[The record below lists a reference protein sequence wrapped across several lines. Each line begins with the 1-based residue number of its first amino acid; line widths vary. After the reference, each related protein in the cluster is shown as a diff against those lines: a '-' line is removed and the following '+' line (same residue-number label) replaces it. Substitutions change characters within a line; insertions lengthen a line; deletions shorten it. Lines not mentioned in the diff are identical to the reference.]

1 MGRRGKLENLDAFLE
16 EAIGNIRDD
25 RGITSSLLIDLV
37 AHMKQSDENLKE
49 SSLAAAKYVETLQRS
64 NEQLV
69 KIANLLQKRERSS
82 DGLSEHDKEELFEII
97 KGGGES

>member
-1 MGRRGKLENLDAFLE
+1 MGRRGKLEDLDAFLE

-37 AHMKQSDENLKE
+37 AHMKQSSDNLKE
-49 SSLAAAKYVETLQRS
+49 SSLAASKYVETLQRS

-69 KIANLLQKRERSS
+69 KVANLLQKRERGN
-82 DGLSEHDKEELFEII
+82 DGLSDHDKEELFEII
-97 KGGGES
+97 KGGGEG

>member
-1 MGRRGKLENLDAFLE
+1 MERRRKIEDLETFLE
-16 EAIGNIRDD
+16 EAVGNIRDD

-37 AHMKQSDENLKE
+37 THMKKSEENLKE

-69 KIANLLQKRERSS
+69 KIAGLLQKRERSGE
-82 DGLSEHDKEELFEII
+82 GLSDHDKEELFEII
-97 KGGGES
+97 KGGGN

>member
-1 MGRRGKLENLDAFLE
+1 MERRGKIKDLDAFLE
-16 EAIGNIRDD
+16 EAVGNIRDD

-37 AHMKQSDENLKE
+37 AHMKQSEENLKQ

-69 KIANLLQKRERSS
+69 KIAGLIQKRERSS
-82 DGLSEHDKEELFEII
+82 EGLSDHDKEELFEII
-97 KGGGES
+97 KGGGN